1 MLNEIDLG
9 ENGRQV
15 YSMQASVA
23 QREKATWQAYAASV
37 WFRVQDKWI
46 HAIVGEN
53 SLPGALK
60 QSLDSSRRNTEDKDN
75 LLQFFCMGLMA
86 RYPDLDDNLI

>member
-1 MLNEIDLG
+1 VRGNNTYNWSCEVFRNLSHIKDISVLDEIDLG

-53 SLPGALK
+53 SLPG
-60 QSLDSSRRNTEDKDN
+60 
-75 LLQFFCMGLMA
+75 
-86 RYPDLDDNLI
+86 